1 MHVCIKSLYFFL
13 KKNNF
18 LILSH
23 IILVTKETAF
33 FPRVFAY
40 NFAFGLLIIL
50 SSGQCSP
57 AGSRMPGIC
66 HKQARRRYWCQT
78 KFRNKCKKCPVC
90 RCFERCLRFLFQP
103 LRVHPGRRRSQHWN
117 GGGEGARWRSCGLA
131 DTPGTFYMCCELLS
145 DTRPACGRS
154 LELCCQLGSTVPKH
168 RFITRSV
175 WKM

>member
-1 MHVCIKSLYFFL
+1 MRFSIS
-13 KKNNF
+13 
-18 LILSH
+18 SH

-90 RCFERCLRFLFQP
+90 LRGHSFFSARPRPHHFNVGNECAQGGQTLNKKLKNLKNLSKHLKFARFARKFEMF
-103 LRVHPGRRRSQHWN
+103 G
-117 GGGEGARWRSCGLA
+117 
-131 DTPGTFYMCCELLS
+131 
-145 DTRPACGRS
+145 
-154 LELCCQLGSTVPKH
+154 
-168 RFITRSV
+168 
-175 WKM
+175 